1 LAFNRIGSDSLQP
14 STSAKLLIALTVT
27 MLVANLIAPD
37 SVFAK
42 GSTSYGS
49 SGSGDDDGLSWG
61 FTGMM
66 MTIAGIE
73 WLSSLNSDS
82 SSK

>member
-1 LAFNRIGSDSLQP
+1 
-14 STSAKLLIALTVT
+14 LLIALIVT

-49 SGSGDDDGLSWG
+49 SGGDDGLSWG

-66 MTIAGIE
+66 MTMTGVA
-73 WLSSLNSDS
+73 WLANLNDDS

>member
-49 SGSGDDDGLSWG
+49 SGGDDGLSWG

-66 MTIAGIE
+66 MTISGIA